1 MGHKITRSKKP
12 QKMGVVLQKFTMGDS
27 KKTYLK
33 NGLPGALHLDVLFQ
47 TKKKERVQ
55 HELPIWNLVCAIE
68 KPDFEKKRKTFSI
81 LSEKAIFFNGNRQK
95 FWAKKRYLIKSY
107 SVSERAKRGLS
118 SYTFISILKF
128 LAKIDFF

>member
-47 TKKKERVQ
+47 TKKKERV
-55 HELPIWNLVCAIE
+55 
-68 KPDFEKKRKTFSI
+68 
-81 LSEKAIFFNGNRQK
+81 
-95 FWAKKRYLIKSY
+95 
-107 SVSERAKRGLS
+107 
-118 SYTFISILKF
+118 
-128 LAKIDFF
+128 